1 MKIRLTLIAAAA
13 ALGFSFAASAA
24 PVSQPVKPEAAA
36 KSQSTLSLVHSRRHN
51 RRNSHW
57 RHGPFCLFSVAPW
70 CWR

>member
-1 MKIRLTLIAAAA
+1 MKIRLTIIATAA

-24 PVSQPVKPEAAA
+24 PVSQPVQQGLTAN
-36 KSQSTLSLVHSRRHN
+36 SQGTLSLVHSRRHN

-57 RHGPFCLFSVAPW
+57 RQGPFCLFSVAPW